1 MEEIGTVA
9 CLRRYPVKS
18 MLGESVRG
26 ACLTPR
32 GIGADRTHAV
42 LDIAS
47 GKVASAKKPSQW
59 RALLSCAARACGG
72 SQQDPSSSPIEIV
85 LPDGRTLEG
94 TDAGVNAALS
104 GILQREVRLIIK
116 APEGAQIERAL
127 PDEVL
132 DLGTARN
139 VGFQVSTLGTGSPPG
154 TFFDYA
160 PIHLVT
166 NVTVQ
171 RISAIAGTHIE
182 PLRYRPNIILDA
194 PALPAFVENDWSG
207 CILAIGANVRLQIIV
222 PTPRCAVPTLAHGEL
237 PERPDALRVV
247 AKLNR
252 VAIPGKGQH
261 PCVGAYAR
269 VLADG
274 YVECGDPVRLQRAP
288 EQS

>member
-1 MEEIGTVA
+1 
-9 CLRRYPVKS
+9 
-18 MLGESVRG
+18 MLGESVRS
-26 ACLTPR
+26 ACLTAR
-32 GIGADRTHAV
+32 GIEADRTHAV

-59 RALLSCAARACGG
+59 RALLSCTARACGG
-72 SQQDPSSSPIEIV
+72 VEIA
-85 LPDGRTLEG
+85 LPDGRTLKS
-94 TDAGVNAALS
+94 TDVGVDAALS
-104 GILQREVRLIIK
+104 GILQREVRLIVK
-116 APEGAQIERAL
+116 APERAQIERAL

-132 DLGTARN
+132 AQGTTRN
-139 VGFQVSTLGTGSPPG
+139 VGFQVSTLGAGSPPG

-166 NVTVQ
+166 HATVE

-207 CILAIGANVRLQIIV
+207 CILAIGANVRLEIIV

-252 VAIPGKGQH
+252 VAIPGKGQL

-269 VLADG
+269 VVADG
-274 YVECGDPVRLQRAP
+274 NVECGDAVRLQRQ
-288 EQS
+288 EVR